1 MKLNSNEVTYVNL
14 FYRNEVW
21 RYPPINNN
29 RYEQYFKCWFRGKR
43 GLTIAFGLAGTVIA
57 AENIYEHFFPSDHHH
72 RKPYYP
78 SSSV

>member
-1 MKLNSNEVTYVNL
+1 MYSSKIIYVNL

-21 RYPPINNN
+21 RYAPFNSN

-57 AENIYEHFFPSDHHH
+57 AENIYEYFYPSGHHH
-72 RKPYYP
+72 KKPYYP